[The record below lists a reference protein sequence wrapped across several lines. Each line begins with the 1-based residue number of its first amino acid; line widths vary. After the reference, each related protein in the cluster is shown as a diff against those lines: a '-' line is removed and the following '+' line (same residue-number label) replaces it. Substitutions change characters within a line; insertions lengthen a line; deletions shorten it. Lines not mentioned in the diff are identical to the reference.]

1 MMAQGVSA
9 ESIQAVSFSIVNQAG
24 KKEDYAVPI
33 EQVREIRAVEKITKV
48 PRSESFVKGIMNLR
62 GLIIPVI
69 DVKEKLGLGSD
80 GKSNSTK
87 QRILVAEING
97 MLTGL
102 LVDEVDQVMRLQ
114 TKDIEAAPQ
123 GAFESYSY
131 VNGIAKINEKLVILL
146 DVKGL
151 LGGSKE
157 KPENPTNTQPKPKE
171 TKSIEKPIQTEKS
184 QQPEN
189 TSQPN
194 IQSLDDNIPPE
205 LAEVFKEDAQGIPP
219 TQIIREPETIPNN

>member
-1 MMAQGVSA
+1 MMAQSVSA
-9 ESIQAVSFSIVNQAG
+9 ESIQAVSFSIVNPAG

-48 PRSESFVKGIMNLR
+48 PRSESYVKGIMNLR

-69 DVKEKLGLGSD
+69 DVKEKLGLASD

-87 QRILVAEING
+87 QRILVAEVG
-97 MLTGL
+97 GTLTGL

-123 GAFESYSY
+123 GAFESYNY
-131 VNGIAKINEKLVILL
+131 INGIAKINEKLVILL
-146 DVKGL
+146 DVEGL

-157 KPENPTNTQPKPKE
+157 KPENLSNTQSNPQ
-171 TKSIEKPIQTEKS
+171 TKSSEKPAQTQKPQQTENATNA
-184 QQPEN
+184 QP
-189 TSQPN
+189 
-194 IQSLDDNIPPE
+194 LDGGIPPE
-205 LAEVFKEDAQGIPP
+205 LAEVFKEDAQGISQPK
-219 TQIIREPETIPNN
+219 

>member
-1 MMAQGVSA
+1 MMAHSA
-9 ESIQAVSFSIVNQAG
+9 ESIQAVSFSIVNPAG

-48 PRSESFVKGIMNLR
+48 PRSESYVKGIMNLR

-87 QRILVAEING
+87 QRILVAEINST
-97 MLTGL
+97 LTGL
-102 LVDEVDQVMRLQ
+102 LVDEVDQVMHLQ

-123 GAFESYSY
+123 GAFESYNY
-131 VNGIAKINEKLVILL
+131 INGIAKINEKLVILL
-146 DVKGL
+146 DVEGL

-157 KPENPTNTQPKPKE
+157 KPESLSNTQSKSQE
-171 TKSIEKPIQTEKS
+171 TKSIEKPAQTQKPQQTE
-184 QQPEN
+184 N
-189 TSQPN
+189 TPANAQKPF
-194 IQSLDDNIPPE
+194 DDNIPPE
-205 LAEVFKEDAQGIPP
+205 LAEVFKEDEQGIPP
-219 TQIIREPETIPNN
+219 TQIVRES

>member
-1 MMAQGVSA
+1 MMAQSVSA
-9 ESIQAVSFSIVNQAG
+9 ESIQAVSFSIVNPAG

-48 PRSESFVKGIMNLR
+48 PRSESYVKGIMNLR

-87 QRILVAEING
+87 QRILVAEVSG
-97 MLTGL
+97 TLTGL

-114 TKDIEAAPQ
+114 TKDIETAPQ
-123 GAFESYSY
+123 GAFESYNY
-131 VNGIAKINEKLVILL
+131 INGIAKINEKLVILL
-146 DVKGL
+146 DVEGL

-157 KPENPTNTQPKPKE
+157 KQENLPNTQPKSQ
-171 TKSIEKPIQTEKS
+171 TKSSEKPAKTQKQQTENTANA
-184 QQPEN
+184 QP
-189 TSQPN
+189 
-194 IQSLDDNIPPE
+194 LDDNIPPE

-219 TQIIREPETIPNN
+219 TQIIRETETSSN

>member
-1 MMAQGVSA
+1 MMAQGVST
-9 ESIQAVSFSIVNQAG
+9 ESIQAVSFSIVNPAG

-48 PRSESFVKGIMNLR
+48 PRSESYVKGIMNLR

-69 DVKEKLGLGSD
+69 DVKEKLGLGSNE
-80 GKSNSTK
+80 KSNSTK

-97 MLTGL
+97 ALTGL

-123 GAFESYSY
+123 GAFESYNY
-131 VNGIAKINEKLVILL
+131 INGIAKINEKLVILL

-157 KPENPTNTQPKPKE
+157 KPENLANTQSKE
-171 TKSIEKPIQTEKS
+171 TKSTKKPIQAEKPQQTENVPPANAQK
-184 QQPEN
+184 P
-189 TSQPN
+189 
-194 IQSLDDNIPPE
+194 LDDNIPPE

>member
-1 MMAQGVSA
+1 MMAQSVSA
-9 ESIQAVSFSIVNQAG
+9 ESIQAVSFSLVNPAG

-48 PRSESFVKGIMNLR
+48 PRSESYVKGIMNLR

-87 QRILVAEING
+87 QRILVAEVSG
-97 MLTGL
+97 TLTGL

-123 GAFESYSY
+123 GAFESYNY
-131 VNGIAKINEKLVILL
+131 INGIAKINEKLVILL
-146 DVKGL
+146 DVVSL

-157 KPENPTNTQPKPKE
+157 KPESLSNTQSKPQ
-171 TKSIEKPIQTEKS
+171 TKSSEKPDQIQKPQQTENATNA
-184 QQPEN
+184 QP
-189 TSQPN
+189 
-194 IQSLDDNIPPE
+194 LDDGIPPE

-219 TQIIREPETIPNN
+219 TQIIREPETASN

>member
-1 MMAQGVSA
+1 MMMYSA
-9 ESIQAVSFSIVNQAG
+9 ESIQAVSFSIVNPAG

-48 PRSESFVKGIMNLR
+48 PRSESYVKGIMNLR

-69 DVKEKLGLGSD
+69 DVKEKLGLGSE

-97 MLTGL
+97 TLTGL
-102 LVDEVDQVMRLQ
+102 LVDEVDQVMHLQ

-123 GAFESYSY
+123 GAFESYNY
-131 VNGIAKINEKLVILL
+131 INGIAKINEKLVILL
-146 DVKGL
+146 DVEGL

-157 KPENPTNTQPKPKE
+157 KPASPSNAQSKSQEI
-171 TKSIEKPIQTEKS
+171 KSIEKPAQIQKPQQTE
-184 QQPEN
+184 N
-189 TSQPN
+189 TPANAQKPF
-194 IQSLDDNIPPE
+194 DDNIPPE
-205 LAEVFKEDAQGIPP
+205 LAEVFKEDEQGIPP
-219 TQIIREPETIPNN
+219 TQIVREPETIPNN

>member
-1 MMAQGVSA
+1 MAQSVSA
-9 ESIQAVSFSIVNQAG
+9 ESIQAVSFSIVNPAG

-48 PRSESFVKGIMNLR
+48 PRSESYVKGIMNLR

-87 QRILVAEING
+87 QRILVAEVSG
-97 MLTGL
+97 TLTGL

-123 GAFESYSY
+123 GAFESYNY
-131 VNGIAKINEKLVILL
+131 INGIAKINEKLVILL
-146 DVKGL
+146 DVVSL
-151 LGGSKE
+151 LGGLKE
-157 KPENPTNTQPKPKE
+157 KPESLSNTQSKPQI
-171 TKSIEKPIQTEKS
+171 KSSEKPDQIQKPQQTENTTNA
-184 QQPEN
+184 QP
-189 TSQPN
+189 
-194 IQSLDDNIPPE
+194 LDDNIPPE

-219 TQIIREPETIPNN
+219 TQIIRESETTSN